1 LHFTHIPLWDVCN
14 NYLFTKRG
22 WKLTWVCW
30 TRKSEERSWVGG
42 NKRERERER
51 ERNIARARL
60 PGIAKEAQESN
71 GFMGRCF

>member
-1 LHFTHIPLWDVCN
+1 VKKDH
-14 NYLFTKRG
+14 G
-22 WKLTWVCW
+22 WEGI
-30 TRKSEERSWVGG
+30 RE
-42 NKRERERER
+42 RERERER